1 MIGTMTVKEAEAI
14 EKAVTRS
21 INDYNKNCIEYKII
35 DLLSD
40 TSSSSSVLI
49 NLNTDVFKDFRSRH
63 ELEYLKED
71 HSYSVSLIFKSIAN
85 ITFSMPTYKDN
96 SCHLFIIC
104 DYDNTRLTMEVK
116 GEYYKKKSYIVKAFK
131 AKKGGEVQTNEGTMN
146 FSADDYIIEGIEG
159 EFYPC
164 KPSIFEKTYRPL
176 NKFET
181 WFYKKFILKEKK
193 ENKK

>member
-1 MIGTMTVKEAEAI
+1 MIQANPFT
-14 EKAVTRS
+14 
-21 INDYNKNCIEYKII
+21 
-35 DLLSD
+35 
-40 TSSSSSVLI
+40 LI
-49 NLNTDVFKDFRSRH
+49 NLKIDGFDRFVYRH
-63 ELEYLKED
+63 ELESLEED
-71 HSYSVSLIFKSIAN
+71 TSYGASLIFKSIVN

-116 GEYYKKKSYIVKAFK
+116 GEYYKKKSYVVKAFK
-131 AKKGGEVQTNEGTMN
+131 AKKSGEVQTNEGTMN

-181 WFYKKFILKEKK
+181 WLYKKFILKEKK